1 MHELFSC
8 MNQSLSFWL
17 LFKSVV
23 LRFWCASNHLKWSEG
38 AQSCPTL
45 CDPMDC
51 SLPHSSIHGIFQAR
65 TLEWVAIYFSRGSSQ
80 PRDRTL
86 VSSIVGRCFTIWAT
100 TEIHLRSLLKY
111 RLLCFTWKEVW
122 GRGWKLTLQVTFQ
135 EMLLLLV
142 HGPYFGNRWLIRL
155 FDFCCLW
162 PKLSW
167 YIFSKEERILEELIE
182 EDNIKCLGT
191 HQ

>member
-45 CDPMDC
+45 CNPMVC
-51 SLPHSSIHGIFQAR
+51 SLQRSSIHGIFQAR
-65 TLEWVAIYFSRGSSQ
+65 TLEWVAIYFSKGSSQ
-80 PRDRTL
+80 PRDRTR
-86 VSSIVGRCFTIWAT
+86 VSGIVGRRFTIWGT
-100 TEIHLRSLLKY
+100 TEIHLRNLLKY

-122 GRGWKLTLQVTFQ
+122 GRDRKLTLQVTFQ
-135 EMLLLLV
+135 ETLLLLV
-142 HGPYFGNRWLIRL
+142 HGLYFGNRWLIRL
-155 FDFCCLW
+155 FLFLLLMT
-162 PKLSW
+162 KTV
-167 YIFSKEERILEELIE
+167 LIY
-182 EDNIKCLGT
+182 LF
-191 HQ
+191 